1 MAHTWATDFYMA
13 SCKIVKSESQI
24 RMDLKEELHNEL
36 YDVFVCQN
44 CKEVP
49 KEGAIYTCDS
59 GDHSTCH
66 DCFQTCKVC
75 KCEANIKHRSKAL
88 EKVRTTLPL
97 SCKFR
102 KNGCNSVLSMESLIY
117 HEVDCQWR
125 PIFCPELA
133 CSSNLINGTK
143 IIFNMLNNHLTEHH
157 TEVAKQLN
165 ESFSKATFS
174 GITEDHLNGT
184 TQAEWWQIEKISLN
198 GAQFFCERVVKNQRF
213 YVWVYYYGSKEEAK
227 NYNCTIK
234 VYGGNNEEFI
244 YNGPLQSLDESE
256 DEVIKGEC
264 GLMISLG
271 QAKRI
276 VSKEEMKYSI
286 KITCP
291 KEEARDEDVESGIS
305 DNENTTSNNST

>member
-1 MAHTWATDFYMA
+1 MA
-13 SCKIVKSESQI
+13 SSIVKSESQI
-24 RMDLKEELHNEL
+24 RMDLKKELHNEL

-75 KCEANIKHRSKAL
+75 KCDGNIKNRIKAL

-102 KNGCNSVLSMESLIY
+102 KNGCNAVLTLESLLY

-125 PIFCPELA
+125 QIFCPQLL
-133 CSSNLINGTK
+133 CSSNLSNGTK
-143 IIFNMLNNHLTEHH
+143 IIFNILDDHLTEHH
-157 TEVAKQLN
+157 TELAKQLSELSELSETFLDVTENKLN
-165 ESFSKATFS
+165 ETIK
-174 GITEDHLNGT
+174 NGS
-184 TQAEWWQIEKISLN
+184 WIPKKMSLN
-198 GAQFFCERVVKNQRF
+198 GAQFFREAVLTKKRF
-213 YVWVYYYGSKEEAK
+213 NIWVYYYGSKEEAK

-244 YNGPLQSLDESE
+244 YNGPPQSLDESE
-256 DEVIKGEC
+256 NEVIEAEC

-271 QAKRI
+271 QAKRL
-276 VSKEEMKYSI
+276 VSEESMEYSI
-286 KITCP
+286 KISCP
-291 KEEARDEDVESGIS
+291 KDEARDEDVESGIS
-305 DNENTTSNNST
+305 DNETTSINSTLKRTV